1 MDKQNEMTAGRMLD
15 QAETCRR
22 IYWMTPLSAAQAII
36 AGRLPLKP
44 TKIGRRNYYH
54 PEDVDKVVKAY
65 ETLHSGFAL
74 SHRDELSAAVNRME
88 KMQQGEAW
96 AFAKSNRVVYL
107 LAEAALGKR
116 WVERHFGN
124 ID

>member
-1 MDKQNEMTAGRMLD
+1 MDAKNKMATGRMLD

-22 IYWMTPLSAAQAII
+22 IYWMTPFSVTQAIM

-44 TKIGRRNYYH
+44 VKIGRKNYYH
-54 PEDVDKVVKAY
+54 PEDVDEVVEAH
-65 ETLHSGFAL
+65 ETLHGGCSWK
-74 SHRDELSAAVNRME
+74 HRNELDVAMLRME
-88 KMQQGEAW
+88 GMAQGEAW
-96 AFAKSNRVVYL
+96 AFAKDDRVVYL

-116 WVERHFGN
+116 WVEKHFGT